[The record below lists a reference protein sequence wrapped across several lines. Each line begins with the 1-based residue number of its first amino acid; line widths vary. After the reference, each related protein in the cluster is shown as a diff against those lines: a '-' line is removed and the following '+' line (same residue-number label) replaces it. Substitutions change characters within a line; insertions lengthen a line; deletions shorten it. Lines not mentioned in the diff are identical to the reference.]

1 MYLLKASREQI
12 LTVPMYSDGP
22 EAPTSNPKLW
32 ANIPPK
38 TSIPRL
44 SQAEL
49 GTRIQNLIQIDN
61 RVWVTN
67 FTTPHSQSCPWSP
80 RARWVEEGGGEY
92 GQGSKWW
99 QFLNAS
105 EVKLILWKLLFYKFV
120 CRHCNSFRERLKNQF
135 LLKPGP
141 RHMIHKTS
149 KKNSVFYFHL
159 NTYIVLLSE
168 CIIKVQ
174 IFGEGQKN
182 WNHLPLAL

>member
-1 MYLLKASREQI
+1 MYLLKTCREQI

-22 EAPTSNPKLW
+22 EAPTSSPKLW

-80 RARWVEEGGGEY
+80 GDKWVEGGRW
-92 GQGSKWW
+92 QGTEVEMVTILKCVWCETQTVKTSFLQQYWVLEIRLFFRLEKDAKIYFFSNLDTWSIIMDLWW
-99 QFLNAS
+99 QL
-105 EVKLILWKLLFYKFV
+105 
-120 CRHCNSFRERLKNQF
+120 RL
-135 LLKPGP
+135 
-141 RHMIHKTS
+141 
-149 KKNSVFYFHL
+149 
-159 NTYIVLLSE
+159 
-168 CIIKVQ
+168 
-174 IFGEGQKN
+174 QKN
-182 WNHLPLAL
+182 YLFFIFI